1 MLGREC
7 NMKANC
13 KGIPVVGTERACIK
27 GDEII
32 GSVDDIIKQF
42 YIAVFETLLFS
53 AAFTEQS

>member
-1 MLGREC
+1 MY
-7 NMKANC
+7 
-13 KGIPVVGTERACIK
+13 K